1 MGILKNR
8 KFVEG
13 NEDLNNVISISY
25 ESGYLGGKEEIINT
39 VKLVIA
45 ECGDCQMTELL
56 SLFIEK
62 VEADLDNEKKLL
74 KLKMV
79 ETLLDKKGSEA

>member
-25 ESGYLGGKEEIINT
+25 ESGWVNGKEEIINV
-39 VKLVIA
+39 VKLVVA
-45 ECGDCQMTELL
+45 ECEDCQTIELL
-56 SLFIEK
+56 SLLIEK

-74 KLKMV
+74 KLDMV
-79 ETLLDKKGSEA
+79 ETLLKKRSEV